1 MKEPKGLKLEKA
13 FFIFPVTIFLITLFS
28 GILLA
33 GLLGNVGATFL
44 RLQSENTVAAIG
56 TGIRNDL
63 QQGEAAGGAMVGSP
77 WIVPALI
84 DPSPS
89 NIEKANSVLDR
100 YNKNL
105 NFSVCYLLDLQG
117 NAIASSNRNDPD
129 SFVGKNYAF
138 RPYFHEAVLG
148 NPMVYMATGVTSRER
163 GFYASHPVR
172 DGQGRIVGIS
182 VIKKNVEAVKALLLN
197 SKNIF
202 FVSPEGV
209 IFISGSPDKVL
220 RPLWPLS
227 EERLR
232 KIKDS
237 KQFLLAS
244 EEPVFPDPVQDGAT
258 VRLEKESYQFIQ
270 RPLGPQ
276 GWSLVFLAPLKS
288 VFYYQFLGWVIAG
301 FMAIIIIFLTVWA
314 LLRIRARETLREI
327 EERFSSAFRA
337 SGSGMAIVSLEGRW
351 LQVNPSLCRI
361 VGYTEKELLLK
372 TFQEVTHPD
381 DLERNLA
388 YVKRLLAGDIQ
399 DYRIEKRYMHKDG
412 HFAWVLVSKSVV
424 RGSKG
429 EPLYFVAQIE
439 DISDR
444 KAAEK
449 KLEEQVKELEKFNK
463 IAVDREL
470 KMIELKEKI
479 KTLEKGKQNG

>member
-1 MKEPKGLKLEKA
+1 
-13 FFIFPVTIFLITLFS
+13 
-28 GILLA
+28 
-33 GLLGNVGATFL
+33 
-44 RLQSENTVAAIG
+44 
-56 TGIRNDL
+56 
-63 QQGEAAGGAMVGSP
+63 
-77 WIVPALI
+77 
-84 DPSPS
+84 
-89 NIEKANSVLDR
+89 
-100 YNKNL
+100 
-105 NFSVCYLLDLQG
+105 
-117 NAIASSNRNDPD
+117 
-129 SFVGKNYAF
+129 
-138 RPYFHEAVLG
+138 
-148 NPMVYMATGVTSRER
+148 
-163 GFYASHPVR
+163 
-172 DGQGRIVGIS
+172 
-182 VIKKNVEAVKALLLN
+182 
-197 SKNIF
+197 
-202 FVSPEGV
+202 
-209 IFISGSPDKVL
+209 
-220 RPLWPLS
+220 
-227 EERLR
+227 
-232 KIKDS
+232 
-237 KQFLLAS
+237 
-244 EEPVFPDPVQDGAT
+244 
-258 VRLEKESYQFIQ
+258 
-270 RPLGPQ
+270 
-276 GWSLVFLAPLKS
+276 
-288 VFYYQFLGWVIAG
+288 
-301 FMAIIIIFLTVWA
+301 
-314 LLRIRARETLREI
+314 
-327 EERFSSAFRA
+327 SSAFRA

>member
-1 MKEPKGLKLEKA
+1 MKERKGLKLEMA
-13 FFIFPVTIFLITLFS
+13 FFIFPAPIFLITLFW

-44 RLQSENTVAAIG
+44 RLQSENTIAAIKM
-56 TGIRNDL
+56 GILNDIEVSKA
-63 QQGEAAGGAMVGSP
+63 GGGAMAGSP
-77 WIVPALI
+77 WITPALI

-100 YNKNL
+100 YNENL
-105 NFSVCYLLDLQG
+105 RFSVSYLLDLQG
-117 NAIASSNRNDPD
+117 NTIASSNRDVPD
-129 SFVGKNYAF
+129 SFLGKNYAF
-138 RPYFHEAVLG
+138 RPYFQEAVRG
-148 NPMVYMATGVTSRER
+148 NPIVYMATGVTSRER

-172 DGQGRIVGIS
+172 DAQGRVIGVS
-182 VIKKNVEAVKALLLN
+182 VIKKNVEAVKALLLD
-197 SKNIF
+197 SKNVF

-232 KIKDS
+232 KIKNS
-237 KQFLLAS
+237 EQFLLAS
-244 EEPVFPDPVQDGAT
+244 DEPVFPDPVQDGAK
-258 VRLEKESYQFIQ
+258 VLLEKESYQFIQ

-337 SGSGMAIVSLEGRW
+337 SGIGMAIVSLEGRW

-361 VGYTEKELLLK
+361 MGYAEKELLQK

-381 DLERNLA
+381 DLEKDLA
-388 YVKRLLAGDIQ
+388 YVKRLLAGDIR
-399 DYRIEKRYMHKDG
+399 DYRMEKRYLHKDG
-412 HFAWVLVSKSVV
+412 HPVWIFLSASLV
-424 RGSKG
+424 RDQKG
-429 EPLYFVAQIE
+429 EPLYLVAQIE
-439 DISDR
+439 DIGER
-444 KAAEK
+444 KATEEK
-449 KLEEQVKELEKFNK
+449 LREQMKELEKFNK

-470 KMIELKEKI
+470 KMVELKEKI
-479 KTLEKGKQNG
+479 KALEKGKQNG

>member
-314 LLRIRARETLREI
+314 LLRIRARETLR
-327 EERFSSAFRA
+327 
-337 SGSGMAIVSLEGRW
+337 
-351 LQVNPSLCRI
+351 
-361 VGYTEKELLLK
+361 
-372 TFQEVTHPD
+372 
-381 DLERNLA
+381 
-388 YVKRLLAGDIQ
+388 
-399 DYRIEKRYMHKDG
+399 
-412 HFAWVLVSKSVV
+412 
-424 RGSKG
+424 
-429 EPLYFVAQIE
+429 
-439 DISDR
+439 
-444 KAAEK
+444 
-449 KLEEQVKELEKFNK
+449 
-463 IAVDREL
+463 
-470 KMIELKEKI
+470 
-479 KTLEKGKQNG
+479 